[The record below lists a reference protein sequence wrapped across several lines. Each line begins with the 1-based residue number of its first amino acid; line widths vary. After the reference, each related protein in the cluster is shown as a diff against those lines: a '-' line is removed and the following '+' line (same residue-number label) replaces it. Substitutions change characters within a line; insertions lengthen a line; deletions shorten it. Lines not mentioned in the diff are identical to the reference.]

1 MDDKTDTYILRLA
14 DIILLKAEALNE
26 ISAGGWAQSKVLVD
40 QIRGRVNLL
49 GTPAASQPAMRLAI
63 EKERRLELA
72 FEGHRWFDL
81 IRTNRAVEVMNAQK
95 NGAGAS
101 LNYNISNANLQLPVP
116 QKEIDRNP
124 NINK

>member
-1 MDDKTDTYILRLA
+1 LA

-49 GTPAASQPAMRLAI
+49 GTPAANQADMRLAI

-81 IRTNRAVEVMNAQK
+81 IRTNRAVAVMNAQK
-95 NGAGAS
+95 DGTGAS
-101 LNYNISNANLQLPVP
+101 LNYNITNANLQLPIP